1 MTWRDVSGTAAP
13 ASDAAWKPKANPWL
27 IAIVVTLAA
36 FMEILDTTIVNVSL
50 PHIAG
55 SVSASYDDATWA
67 LTSYLVANGIVLP
80 ISGFLGRVIG
90 RKRYF
95 LICIAMFTVASFL
108 CGTSTSLGEL
118 IIFRLMQGF
127 FGGGLQPNQQSI
139 ILDTFP
145 QAMRGKAFGVVA
157 IAVIF
162 APVIGPTLGGWIT
175 DNYSWRWIFFINV
188 PVGIFAFFAV
198 TALVEDP
205 PWVLRARVSVREF
218 DYPGLGFIALG
229 FGALQLM
236 LDRGEDD
243 DWFGSP
249 LIVTCGILAV
259 IGIGGA
265 IWWLLIARKPIVNL
279 RVFKDRN
286 FAVGSVMIFGIGA
299 ILYSGA
305 VLLPQL
311 AQQRLGYTA
320 TLAGLVLSPGAAM
333 ILVLIPI
340 VGRLLPYIQTR
351 YIIGFGFFTLGC
363 AYSYAHGITPDATF
377 FTLALMRATQTLG
390 LAFLFVP
397 TSSIT
402 YATIPRSLNADAS
415 SLYVMLRNVAGSIGI
430 SLATAGITERTQV
443 RQSYLSEHLNR
454 FNPAFND
461 YLAQTEQT
469 LRGLGHA
476 ASEVG
481 GQAMGMA
488 LQTLNQQAAVLA
500 YRDVFAYCAV
510 AAFCIVP
517 ITFPVRGT
525 HLQRRTRGRALMSGS
540 QDWKPK
546 GNPWLI
552 ALVVTM
558 AAFMEILDTTI
569 VNVALPHIAGALSSS
584 NDEATWTLT
593 SYLVANGIVLPISGF
608 FGNRLGRK
616 RYFLI
621 CIGAF
626 GLCSL
631 LCGIASSLPQLIIFR
646 LAQGFFGGGLQPN
659 QQAIILD
666 TFRRKSAAWRSPSR
680 RWRPS

>member
-1 MTWRDVSGTAAP
+1 VSGTE
-13 ASDAAWKPKANPWL
+13 ASDAAWKPRANPWL
-27 IAIVVTLAA
+27 IAVVVTSAA

-80 ISGFLGRVIG
+80 ISGFIGRLIG

-95 LICIAMFTVASFL
+95 LICIAMFTVSSFL
-108 CGTSTSLGEL
+108 CGTSTSLGQL
-118 IIFRLMQGF
+118 IAYRLMQGF

-139 ILDTFP
+139 ILDTFEP
-145 QAMRGKAFGVVA
+145 AQRGKAFGVVA
-157 IAVIF
+157 VAVIF

-175 DNYSWRWIFFINV
+175 DNYSWRWVFFINI

-205 PWVLRARVSVREF
+205 PWVVRTRAKIIDF
-218 DYPGLGFIALG
+218 DYIGLGLIALG
-229 FGALQLM
+229 LGSLQIM

-249 LIVTCGILAV
+249 LIVTAAILAV
-259 IGIGGA
+259 VGIAGA
-265 IWWLLIARKPIVNL
+265 IGWLLTAKKPIVNL
-279 RVFKDRN
+279 RVFANRN

-340 VGRLLPYIQTR
+340 VGRLMPYIQTR

-363 AYSYAHGITPDATF
+363 AYSYAHGVTPDATF
-377 FTLALMRATQTLG
+377 GTLALMRATQTLG

-397 TSSIT
+397 TSTIT
-402 YATIPRSLNADAS
+402 YSTMPRALNSDAS

-443 RQSYLSEHLNR
+443 RQSYLAANLNP

-461 YLAQTEQT
+461 YIAHTGQSL
-469 LRGLGHA
+469 LGMGRA
-476 ASEVG
+476 AGTVSSE
-481 GQAMGMA
+481 AMGVA
-488 LQTLNQQAAVLA
+488 LRTLNQQAAVLA
-500 YRDVFAYCAV
+500 YRDVFAYCAI

-517 ITFPVRGT
+517 ITFLFEARTSRG
-525 HLQRRTRGRALMSGS
+525 
-540 QDWKPK
+540 
-546 GNPWLI
+546 
-552 ALVVTM
+552 
-558 AAFMEILDTTI
+558 AA
-569 VNVALPHIAGALSSS
+569 A
-584 NDEATWTLT
+584 
-593 SYLVANGIVLPISGF
+593 
-608 FGNRLGRK
+608 
-616 RYFLI
+616 
-621 CIGAF
+621 
-626 GLCSL
+626 
-631 LCGIASSLPQLIIFR
+631 
-646 LAQGFFGGGLQPN
+646 GGGH
-659 QQAIILD
+659 
-666 TFRRKSAAWRSPSR
+666 
-680 RWRPS
+680 